1 MADLSEGGKNVT
13 KIIEK
18 SIIIH
23 NVPSEKISVEENT
36 VTIDF
41 DDIYERRHK
50 IQFTPYQAIKIT
62 TADCFRKDVL
72 LTDETLASGRYQRY
86 ILEIENSQWT
96 DQLKRALKEIDE
108 NASFM
113 EHARHFVLDLGD
125 EIVEIAASGY
135 ALK

>member
-1 MADLSEGGKNVT
+1 MMT

-18 SIIIH
+18 SIIIN
-23 NVPSEKISVEENT
+23 NVPLGKISVEQNA

-50 IQFTPYQAIKIT
+50 IQFIPYQAIKIT

-86 ILEIENSQWT
+86 IPEIENSQWI

-113 EHARHFVLDLGD
+113 EHAGHFVLDLGD

>member
-1 MADLSEGGKNVT
+1 MT

>member
-1 MADLSEGGKNVT
+1 MMT

>member
-1 MADLSEGGKNVT
+1 MT

-18 SIIIH
+18 SIIIN
-23 NVPSEKISVEENT
+23 NVPLGKISVEQNA

-86 ILEIENSQWT
+86 IPETENSQWT

-125 EIVEIAASGY
+125 EIEEIAASGY

>member
-1 MADLSEGGKNVT
+1 MMT

-23 NVPSEKISVEENT
+23 NVLSEKISVEENT

-41 DDIYERRHK
+41 DDIYEQRHK
-50 IQFTPYQAIKIT
+50 IQFIPYQAIKIT

-86 ILEIENSQWT
+86 IPEIENSQWT

>member
-1 MADLSEGGKNVT
+1 MFRQK
-13 KIIEK
+13 
-18 SIIIH
+18 
-23 NVPSEKISVEENT
+23 KISVEENT